1 MGAKFYFLDNY
12 EYKADDINTVFA
24 QLTTG
29 GVSLYKQKESA
40 LIDYEEA
47 VKNILYPGVDDYN
60 HNSCKVVK
68 SSDGKLVVSQG
79 TCWLPNGSC
88 IIIDESGLEVSG
100 YIEGTEAYVY
110 IAKNLSTNC
119 IEAIAT
125 PTMIDDG
132 ILLAKISTAGK
143 VEDNRTVA
151 KSKIGVL
158 SRNILKHITGSFVL
172 DHTVLSDGGGGN
184 GYEYEGSEMGAVTID
199 VGYAGFT
206 MIATLYDKYSNWSL
220 FYLKNIPTSL
230 GFQYY
235 GWLSVGINGS
245 ELTLATPKKIG
256 DTIQVNCWLF

>member
-1 MGAKFYFLDNY
+1 M
-12 EYKADDINTVFA
+12 
-24 QLTTG
+24 
-29 GVSLYKQKESA
+29 
-40 LIDYEEA
+40 
-47 VKNILYPGVDDYN
+47 
-60 HNSCKVVK
+60 
-68 SSDGKLVVSQG
+68 SQG

-88 IIIDESGLEVSG
+88 IIIDEPGLEVRG
-100 YIEGTEAYVY
+100 YIEGSEAYVY

-132 ILLAKISTAGK
+132 VLLAKISTDGK

-158 SRNILKHITGSFVL
+158 SRNILKHIKGSFVL

-184 GYEYEGSEMGAVTID
+184 GYEYEGSEMAAVTID

-206 MIATLYDKYSNWSL
+206 MLAALYNEYSWKL
-220 FYLKNIPTSL
+220 VYLNNIPTSL
-230 GFQYY
+230 RFLHY
-235 GWLSVGINGS
+235 GWLSAGINGS